1 LNHVIV
7 LKVGGSLQG
16 RHLDVV
22 VQSVQQ
28 AHRLGFPVVVVH
40 GGGPAITAALAAH
53 GIELPFRAG
62 QRVTP
67 PEAVHIVDHVLTRE
81 VNPAIVRALTQAGIE
96 ATGLSGACGIL
107 YARSISGLE
116 RTGEIVRVD
125 PYSLHAVLHNGV
137 VPVVSPVAS
146 DETGNLYNVNADL
159 AASAVAVSLMAR
171 KFVLFT
177 DVPGIFANWN
187 TKARLAEATADQL
200 RQLLQANVFHSG
212 MIPKVQSVL
221 QALGGGVEQVYVLQG
236 NAPET
241 AARAVDHEL
250 NEPWTDPLGTYISNT
265 LETMYNA

>member
-1 LNHVIV
+1 LNRVIV

-28 AHRLGFPVVVVH
+28 AHRLGYQLVVVH

-53 GIELPFRAG
+53 GIDLPFRAG

-81 VNPAIVRALTQAGIE
+81 VNPAVVRALTQAGIG
-96 ATGLSGACGIL
+96 ATGIFGASGIL
-107 YARSISGLE
+107 YARSIPGLE

-125 PYSLHAVLHNGV
+125 PSALNAALNDGL
-137 VPVVSPVAS
+137 VPVLSPVAS
-146 DETGNLYNVNADL
+146 DEAGNLYNVNADL
-159 AASAVAVSLMAR
+159 AASAVAVSLKAR
-171 KFVLFT
+171 KFLLFT
-177 DVPGIFANWN
+177 DVPGIFADWK
-187 TKARLAEATADQL
+187 TKSRLAEATADQL
-200 RQLLQANVFHSG
+200 KHLLQVGVFHSG

-221 QALGGGVEQVYVLQG
+221 TALAAGVEQAYVIQG

-241 AARAVDHEL
+241 AAKAVEHEL
-250 NEPWTDPLGTYISNT
+250 NERWTDPLGTYISNT
-265 LETMYNA
+265 T